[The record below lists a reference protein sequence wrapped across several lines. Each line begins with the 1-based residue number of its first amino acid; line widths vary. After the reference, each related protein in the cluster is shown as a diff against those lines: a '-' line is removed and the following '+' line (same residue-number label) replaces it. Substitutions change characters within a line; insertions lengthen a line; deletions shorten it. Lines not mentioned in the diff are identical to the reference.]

1 MKKEF
6 PTLALTAGEPAGI
19 GPDLSVKLAHQQLI
33 NDTTFRLVLVA
44 DPALLKQRAAA
55 LGIEIDLPRWLPD
68 TDAPVSVLAVKTT
81 TPVTPGV
88 LDANNSAYV
97 IDTLNQAIDGCL
109 SGNFDA
115 LVTGPVHKG
124 IINDAG
130 IPFTGHTELL
140 AQKCS
145 VENVVMM
152 LVTETTGTPLRIGR
166 SRRPASRDT
175 NASLRVALATTHL
188 PLAKVS
194 AAITRDKL
202 EETIRILNVDLE
214 QRFGIDNPR
223 ILVCGLNPHAGE
235 SGYLGREEIDVIS
248 PVIEHL
254 KKDGLKILGP
264 VPADT
269 AFTPTMLAQAD
280 VVLAMFHDQGLP
292 TLKYAGFNKSV
303 NVTLGLPIIRTS
315 VDHGTALDLAAT
327 GDINSGSLDAAVR
340 LACELA
346 MN

>member
-1 MKKEF
+1 MMKKEF

-19 GPDLSVKLAHQQLI
+19 GPDLAVKLAHQQLI

-55 LGIEIDLPRWLPD
+55 LGIEIDLPRWLHD

-166 SRRPASRDT
+166 S
-175 NASLRVALATTHL
+175 LRVALVTTHL

-202 EETIRILNVDLE
+202 EETIRILNIDLE

>member
-19 GPDLSVKLAHQQLI
+19 GPDLAAKLAHQQLI
-33 NDTTFRLVLVA
+33 NDATFRLVLVA

-55 LGIEIDLPRWLPD
+55 LGIEIDLPRWRPD
-68 TDAPVSVLAVKTT
+68 ADVPVSVLAVKTT

-109 SGNFDA
+109 NGSFDA

-145 VENVVMM
+145 VGNVVMM
-152 LVTETTGTPLRIGR
+152 LVTEITG
-166 SRRPASRDT
+166 
-175 NASLRVALATTHL
+175 ASLRVALVTTHL

-254 KKDGLKILGP
+254 KKEGLKILGP

-269 AFTPTMLAQAD
+269 VFTPTMLAQAD

-292 TLKYAGFNKSV
+292 TLKYAGFNNSV

-346 MN
+346 TN